1 MALHPPLNVIFEKD
15 VCFILRESC
24 LRDFTCLCLQL
35 VLLGISKL
43 LVENKLSN
51 LPTKPIG
58 NKISNKHYD
67 FICFILRNLFKFK
80 GEK

>member
-1 MALHPPLNVIFEKD
+1 MALHSPLNVILEKD
-15 VCFILRESC
+15 VCFTLRELC

-35 VLLGISKL
+35 VLLGIAKL
-43 LVENKLSN
+43 LVENKLTN

-58 NKISNKHYD
+58 NKNLNKQYD
-67 FICFILRNLFKFK
+67 FICIFIRKFFIFK